1 MDLYLMLPILKT
13 FGMMKILLPTAE
25 SIGLPTVLLPQLKT
39 RVVADH
45 AGLSQVLL
53 LWKALIS
60 LPQELSILLQ
70 NSNLLIAALPI
81 TVVMED
87 GPTKPSSTMS
97 PSTLS

>member
-1 MDLYLMLPILKT
+1 MDLYLMLPILKM

-70 NSNLLIAALPI
+70 NSNWSIAALPI